1 MNKETRFAGTLTA
14 CIVLS
19 LSTGACAKRQ
29 PPPARPP
36 STVQTL
42 PAARMDVPIV
52 LETFGMTDEGAS
64 VDIVPQVS
72 GVLTQTFI
80 TDGAVV
86 TNGQPLFQIDP
97 SDYAMRVRQAE
108 GLVAAQRAA
117 LELSRITLTRNEPL
131 LEKKLIS
138 NEGFDML
145 RTQRDA
151 AAAQLQISEAALD
164 QARLNLA
171 RCTVTSPLA
180 GICSKRYLDNGNL
193 ATAGLS
199 KLTNIRSYDPLFVE
213 FSLPEQ
219 HVPLLRQALAGGE
232 VRLTV
237 RPRGETNTYSG
248 SLEFI
253 DNAVNSLAGT
263 ILLRGRVPNADL
275 KLWARQFV
283 TVTVFAG
290 QVSDAVMVPEGAIQ
304 FGKRGTH
311 VFTVSKENL
320 TELRPVK
327 TGIRFNNLI
336 QIVEGVAPQDK
347 VVVLGQLMLFPG
359 APVKEAGPAAPPAAT
374 GKPGVK

>member
-1 MNKETRFAGTLTA
+1 MNKKISFANTLLA
-14 CIVLS
+14 CSVLS
-19 LSTGACAKRQ
+19 LGIVACSKHQA
-29 PPPARPP
+29 PPVRPP

-52 LETFGMTDEGAS
+52 LDTFGMTDEGAS

-72 GVLTQTFI
+72 GTLTRTFI

-86 TNGQPLFQIDP
+86 TNGQPLFLIDP
-97 SDYAMRVRQAE
+97 SDYVMRIQQAE
-108 GLVAAQRAA
+108 GLVAANRAS

-131 LEKKLIS
+131 LQKKLIS
-138 NEGFDML
+138 SEGYDML
-145 RTQRDA
+145 TTQRDA
-151 AAAQLQISEAALD
+151 AAAQLQMSEAALD

-171 RCTVTSPLA
+171 RCTVTAPLA
-180 GICSKRYLDNGNL
+180 GICSRRYLDNGNL
-193 ATAGLS
+193 ASAGLT

-219 HVPLLRQALAGGE
+219 HVPLLRRAMAAGD
-232 VRLTV
+232 VRIEI

-253 DNAVNSLAGT
+253 DNAVNSQAGT

-290 QVSDAVMVPEGAIQ
+290 QLSGAVMVPEGAVQ

-311 VFTVSKENL
+311 VFTVSRENL
-320 TELRPVK
+320 AELHPVK
-327 TGIRFNNLI
+327 TGIRYNNLI
-336 QIVEGVAPQDK
+336 QIIEGVAPQDN
-347 VVVLGQLMLFPG
+347 VVVLGQLMLYPG
-359 APVKEAGPAAPPAAT
+359 APVKEAAPAGTPSAT